1 MNAYLVER
9 YLPGLSEADVRAA
22 LQRAQAAC
30 DELTAGGTQIRYR
43 GSIFLP
49 LEEACFCR
57 FDSDSPDAITLVN
70 ERARFALT
78 RITAGV
84 AITPEGLVAR
94 GRALALETSHSPI
107 NQSGGFY
114 PCQSDSHR

>member
-9 YLPGLSEADVRAA
+9 YLPGVSEAELRAGLA
-22 LQRAQAAC
+22 RADAAC
-30 DELTAGGTQIRYR
+30 AELRVAGTEIRYL

-57 FDSDSPDAITLVN
+57 FDGARSEAVAEVN
-70 ERARFALT
+70 ERARLAFA

-84 AITPEGLVAR
+84 AIAPEQPIAIVPTGAVAIDPAPPR
-94 GRALALETSHSPI
+94 PGAAPSPGR
-107 NQSGGFY
+107 
-114 PCQSDSHR
+114 